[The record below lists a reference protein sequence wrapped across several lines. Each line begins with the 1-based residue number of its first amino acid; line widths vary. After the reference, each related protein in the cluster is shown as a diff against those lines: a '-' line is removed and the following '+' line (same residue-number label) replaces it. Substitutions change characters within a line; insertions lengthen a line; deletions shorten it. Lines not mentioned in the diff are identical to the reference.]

1 MKKFKN
7 YINRNE
13 SVVTGNQN
21 LEHLYTFEDFPVFMG
36 CSSEENSNNDLV
48 ADMTWEIDPETG
60 IVQLTKLIP
69 MDILYMDQHMD
80 ATGGT
85 WTRYNEALSNF
96 IIDNYNGDIL
106 EIGGGSRKLANLVTS
121 KSKKTKYTV
130 VEPNPTFSESERI
143 KIKKE
148 FFTDKFKINDDKI
161 KTITLSQVLE
171 HVYDPRLFLKN
182 LYNKLPENGLFIFGY
197 PNLEYL
203 FSNKFTNAI
212 NFEHTM
218 LMTDFYL
225 DYFLYEA
232 GFKILKKVDYENHS
246 HFYSV
251 IKDSSRKKI
260 NIEFNMDLLYYKYKS
275 MFNEYINYH
284 LKMVKELNDL
294 VENSESQIF
303 LFGAHI
309 FSQYLISFGLKTDK
323 ILFILDNSPLKI
335 GKRLYGT
342 NINVKSPKVLKNYS
356 NPLVILK
363 AGLYNKEIKEDI
375 LNNINSNTKF
385 I

>member
-1 MKKFKN
+1 M
-7 YINRNE
+7 
-13 SVVTGNQN
+13 
-21 LEHLYTFEDFPVFMG
+21 
-36 CSSEENSNNDLV
+36 
-48 ADMTWEIDPETG
+48 
-60 IVQLTKLIP
+60 
-69 MDILYMDQHMD
+69 
-80 ATGGT
+80 
-85 WTRYNEALSNF
+85 
-96 IIDNYNGDIL
+96 
-106 EIGGGSRKLANLVTS
+106 
-121 KSKKTKYTV
+121 
-130 VEPNPTFSESERI
+130 
-143 KIKKE
+143 
-148 FFTDKFKINDDKI
+148 
-161 KTITLSQVLE
+161 
-171 HVYDPRLFLKN
+171 
-182 LYNKLPENGLFIFGY
+182 
-197 PNLEYL
+197 
-203 FSNKFTNAI
+203 
-212 NFEHTM
+212 
-218 LMTDFYL
+218 
-225 DYFLYEA
+225 
-232 GFKILKKVDYENHS
+232 
-246 HFYSV
+246 
-251 IKDSSRKKI
+251 KKI
-260 NIEFNMDLLYYKYKS
+260 NIEFNMDLLYNKYKS